1 MLELYRT
8 LSLRYLTRRWF
19 RALLIVASIALGVA
33 TLVATQSLNDTMF
46 KAGIISVNPLA
57 GFADLLVSNGD
68 LPIARAIG
76 DEIQAIPGVK
86 SVHARVFDSAKIIDH
101 EKAKRTVKVFGF
113 DLKDGSPKGFDDAAK
128 LKLSDGAELAYGVAT
143 LLGQTPVIIGV
154 ELAKALPESFQT
166 LPVERGQKIHSLTRV
181 GTLEATGD
189 LAFLSGYVLMLD
201 LDAAAKLLGF
211 EPGQVTRLDVLF
223 EPTAKADVVRKA
235 IEAKVAGRALVRTP
249 FEQNESSQSSMAALR
264 TGFSLCGVVA
274 LIVGVFLVFNA
285 LSVSVEERRH
295 EIGILLSVGA
305 TRAQVGLL
313 FGGEAIALGL
323 TGALLGIPLGVGLA
337 YLGLQ
342 PMQEILN
349 ELFVSVDAQRVD
361 VSANLVMLAIASGVL
376 STLAAT
382 MVPAIQASLE
392 RPAEAVRRMPRP
404 TTTFFLALQV
414 LVSMSLIA
422 LGTGMILMRAS
433 LPPRWGTFGGMGV
446 ACTGALLSTPFF
458 ARLAAVLLQ
467 PFARR
472 YFPIEWRLGA
482 DNLLRAPGRT
492 GMVIGAL
499 AAGVALVMQ
508 TAGTIRSNRLALRDW
523 VKESI
528 GADIIVTAGSLVG
541 AGGTGV
547 AMDPSVGEQLA
558 ALPGVEGVLPVRFLK
573 VLWREK
579 QIGMFAFDADRAY
592 PLESA
597 RGVKTKEVELY
608 KILEAEKNTTMVS
621 ENFAA
626 LHRIGKGDVVT
637 LPGPDGPVDF
647 RVVGTIEDYSWNL
660 GTLYIHRRDYVHFW
674 KDTKADVF
682 DLFLKPGADPAKV
695 KETIAA
701 RFGVRYDLMPLT
713 RDELQ
718 LRIDQMIER
727 VYGIAYGQQV
737 VVMMVAGLG
746 VITSLLISVLQRRRE
761 MGLLRAIGA
770 PQSQVIHSVLA
781 EACLMGI
788 LGTLIG
794 VLFGVPLQWYVLR
807 VVILEESGF
816 LFPVYIPWNA
826 GILVGIAATLTAT
839 LAGLGPAV
847 YAVRQRIPDAIAY
860 E

>member
-1 MLELYRT
+1 MFELFRT
-8 LSLRYLTRRWF
+8 LSLRYLSRRWF

-46 KAGIISVNPLA
+46 RAGVISVNPLA
-57 GFADLLVSNGD
+57 GIADLVVINGD
-68 LPIARAIG
+68 LPVARSMG

-86 SVHARVFDSAKIIDH
+86 SVQSRIFDSAKIIDH
-101 EKAKRTVKVFGF
+101 ENVKRTVKVFGF
-113 DLKDGSPKGFDDAAK
+113 DLVGGAPKGLGDPAR
-128 LKLSDGAELAYGVAT
+128 LKLSDGTEIAYGAAV
-143 LLGQTPVIIGV
+143 LFGQTPVVIGR
-154 ELAKALPESFQT
+154 ELAAALPDSMKMLQ
-166 LPVERGQKIHSLTRV
+166 VERNQKVHSLARV
-181 GTLEATGD
+181 GSVETTGD
-189 LAFLSGYVLMLD
+189 LAFLSGYVLL
-201 LDAAAKLLGF
+201 LEQDAAARVLGYP
-211 EPGQVTRLDVLF
+211 PGQATRLDIVIDPKF
-223 EPTAKADVVRKA
+223 DASVVRAA

-249 FEQNESSQSSMAALR
+249 FEQNETSQSSMAAMR
-264 TGFSLCGVVA
+264 IGFSLCGVVA
-274 LIVGVFLVFNA
+274 LVVGVFLVFNA

-305 TRAQVGLL
+305 TRMQVGLL
-313 FGGEAIALGL
+313 FAGEAIAMGL

-342 PMQEILN
+342 PMQQILN
-349 ELFVSVDAQRVD
+349 ELFVAVDAKHVD
-361 VSANLVMLAIASGVL
+361 VSPRLVMLAIACGII

-382 MVPAIQASLE
+382 MFPAINASME

-404 TTTFFLALQV
+404 PTRFYLALQALASGL
-414 LVSMSLIA
+414 LVVA
-422 LGTGMILMRAS
+422 GTGMILLRTS
-433 LPPRWGTFGGMGV
+433 LPPRWGTFGGMTIACVGV
-446 ACTGALLSTPFF
+446 LLSTPLF
-458 ARLAAVLLQ
+458 AQIAAWMLQ

-472 YFPIEWRLGA
+472 FFSIEWRLGA

-528 GADIIVTAGSLVG
+528 GADIIVTSGDFVGS
-541 AGGTGV
+541 GGQTQP
-547 AMDPSVGEQLA
+547 MDQSVGEQLA
-558 ALPGVEGVLPVRFLK
+558 ALPEVEGVLPVKFFK
-573 VLWREK
+573 VLYRDK
-579 QIGMFAFDADRAY
+579 QVGMFAFDAARAY

-597 RGVKTKEVELY
+597 RGVKQKEVALY
-608 KILEAEKNTTMVS
+608 KILEAERNTTIVS

-626 LHRIGKGDVVT
+626 LYRVGKGGIVT

-647 RVVGTIEDYSWNL
+647 RVIGTIDDYSWNL
-660 GTLYIHRRDYVHFW
+660 GTLYVNRRDYLRYW

-701 RFGVRYDLMPLT
+701 KYGVRYDLMPLT

-718 LRIDQMIER
+718 VRIDEMIER
-727 VYGIAYGQQV
+727 VYGIAYGQQI

-770 PQSQVIHSVLA
+770 PQRQVIHSVLA
-781 EACLMGI
+781 EACLMGV
-788 LGTLIG
+788 LGTLLG
-794 VLFGVPLQWYVLR
+794 VLFGVPLQWYVLQ

-816 LFPVYIPWNA
+816 LFPVYIPWSA
-826 GILVGIAATLTAT
+826 GILVGIAATATAT
-839 LAGLGPAV
+839 LAGLGPAM
-847 YAVRQRIPDAIAY
+847 YAVRLRIPDAISY